1 MVVGDLA
8 YRNRICPLS
17 WPITGREQGRTAR
30 LSTNRASQS
39 RQPGSGQARRSRQPR
54 PLPKGSTLL
63 TPDAS
68 PGRQAV
74 EQRSATPLLWMH
86 QLPVW
91 LLPVLAVGLLVAG
104 LAAKGIGGAIALGV
118 LAVILGWLAVV
129 SWPRLSAQSRLLR
142 VVVVGAVLAAAVVRG
157 LHH

>member
-1 MVVGDLA
+1 
-8 YRNRICPLS
+8 
-17 WPITGREQGRTAR
+17 
-30 LSTNRASQS
+30 LSTNRASQSDGQNRSRQNRSGQKGQNRSGQS
-39 RQPGSGQARRSRQPR
+39 RQPGSGQAPRSRQPR

-74 EQRSATPLLWMH
+74 EQRSATPLLWLH

-91 LLPVLAVGLLVAG
+91 VLPVLAIGLMVAG
-104 LAAKGIGGAIALGV
+104 FAVKGIGGAIALV
-118 LAVILGWLAVV
+118 ALALILCWLAAV

-142 VVVVGAVLAAAVVRG
+142 VVVVGAVLAAAAVRG
-157 LHH
+157 LHG